1 MYIVEPDH
9 LHISQSVTTVVHLY
23 TIFRAAHLLPVFSNH
38 PPLSKHQHHEQ
49 MLDSFSEFYINQYV
63 NHHTYKVVT

>member
-1 MYIVEPDH
+1 MMSLAGMYIVESDRLPTGQH
-9 LHISQSVTTVVHLY
+9 VMTVVHLD

-49 MLDSFSEFYINQYV
+49 MLDSFSEFYV
-63 NHHTYKVVT
+63 D